1 MEQRMTQNRDFYID
15 AAAKRVQQ
23 LDAER
28 AAAQAD
34 LVAHKASGDYDSASE
49 AVQRIANID
58 AEARNVEDLYHRY
71 VASQTPPQAPPST
84 DQERLAKPWNRMDA
98 SDVLE
103 LTRTSKY
110 AKGITWED
118 PYMRAGYSEAM
129 RRRARGE

>member
-1 MEQRMTQNRDFYID
+1 MSQRDFYID

-34 LVAHKASGDYDSASE
+34 LVAHKANGDYDSASE

-58 AEARNVEDLYHRY
+58 AEARNVEDLYRRY
-71 VASQTPPQAPPST
+71 VTSQQPYTPAPSNEA
-84 DQERLAKPWNRMDA
+84 ERMAKSWDKMDGN
-98 SDVLE
+98 DVLE

-110 AKGITWED
+110 AKNIDWND

>member
-1 MEQRMTQNRDFYID
+1 MSQQRDFYID
-15 AAAKRVQQ
+15 AAAQRVQQ

-34 LVAHKASGDYDSASE
+34 LVAHKANGDYQSASE

-58 AEARNVEDLYHRY
+58 AEARNVQDLYQRY
-71 VASQTPPQAPPST
+71 VASQTPPQAPPTS
-84 DQERLAKPWNRMDA
+84 DQERMARPWNRMDA

-110 AKGITWED
+110 AKGITWD
-118 PYMRAGYSEAM
+118 DAHMRAGYQEAM

>member
-1 MEQRMTQNRDFYID
+1 MTQNRDFYID
-15 AAAKRVQQ
+15 AAAQRVQQ

-34 LVAHKASGDYDSASE
+34 LVAHKANGDYQSASE

-71 VASQTPPQAPPST
+71 VASQTPRQPAPLTDAERQAKGW
-84 DQERLAKPWNRMDA
+84 DRMDA

-110 AKGITWED
+110 AKNIDWND

>member
-1 MEQRMTQNRDFYID
+1 MTQNRDFYID

-34 LVAHKASGDYDSASE
+34 LVAHKANGDYDSASE

-58 AEARNVEDLYHRY
+58 AEARNVENLYQRY
-71 VASQTPPQAPPST
+71 VASQQPYTPPPLTDAERQAKS
-84 DQERLAKPWNRMDA
+84 WNKMDWN
-98 SDVLE
+98 DVVE

-110 AKGITWED
+110 AKHIDGQD
-118 PYMRAGYSEAM
+118 PWMVAGWHEVQ
-129 RRRARGE
+129 RRKARGE